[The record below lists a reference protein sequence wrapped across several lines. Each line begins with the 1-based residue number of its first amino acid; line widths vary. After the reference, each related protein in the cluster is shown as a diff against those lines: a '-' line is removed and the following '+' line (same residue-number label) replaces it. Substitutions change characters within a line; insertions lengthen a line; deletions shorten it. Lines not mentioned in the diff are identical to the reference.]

1 MILGARQRR
10 RITQILSP
18 VIAAAVVAY
27 FAYYTVEG
35 ERGLIALAR
44 LQADSAHAEE
54 ELAQLKKEREA
65 LELKVT
71 SLRPDSIDLDRLD
84 ERTRGLLNDTRPDEL
99 IIKLPESPPGKP

>member
-1 MILGARQRR
+1 MVLGARQRR

-35 ERGLIALAR
+35 ERGLIALTR
-44 LQADSAHAEE
+44 LQAEAVRAEDD
-54 ELAQLKKEREA
+54 LAQLKKDREA

-84 ERTRGLLNDTRPDEL
+84 ERTRSLLNDSRSDEL
-99 IIKLPESPPGKP
+99 IIKLPESPPAKP